1 MEWPTSRGYLPTG
14 VDDDVW
20 RSAVGCHHRKHWRGR
35 DYQRRKQC
43 DGRADI
49 AIMMTEAMVVRF
61 GGISRALVRVRSCL
75 DVEGCCEVIGVNVTE
90 GQRKLDRQRR
100 QR

>member
-1 MEWPTSRGYLPTG
+1 
-14 VDDDVW
+14 
-20 RSAVGCHHRKHWRGR
+20 
-35 DYQRRKQC
+35 
-43 DGRADI
+43 
-49 AIMMTEAMVVRF
+49 MMTEAMVVRF
-61 GGISRALVRVRSCL
+61 GGISRALVRVRSCR

>member
-1 MEWPTSRGYLPTG
+1 MADKSRLFADGCRRRRVAQRCGLSPPQALAGKGLLASQTVRWSRRYRNH
-14 VDDDVW
+14 DD
-20 RSAVGCHHRKHWRGR
+20 RGH
-35 DYQRRKQC
+35 
-43 DGRADI
+43 GGP
-49 AIMMTEAMVVRF
+49 V
-61 GGISRALVRVRSCL
+61 GGISRALVRVRSCR